1 MNSDNKSK
9 ETVIQNCS
17 CYYFDDIIDI
27 NDLHLE
33 DILKAEKP
41 NENILIHN
49 AGCKTTYGEKSL
61 YISSLIK

>member
-61 YISSLIK
+61 YISSLIW

>member
-9 ETVIQNCS
+9 DTVIKNCS
-17 CYYFDDIIDI
+17 CYYFDDIINI
-27 NDLHLE
+27 NDLHLD
-33 DILKAEKP
+33 DILKDEKP

-49 AGCKTTYGEKSL
+49 AGCKTPYGEKSL